1 MIYFRRR
8 YFESFQLLSVLSVTD
23 SFSISCVL
31 PFVQFPSASDSSF
44 VRSLLQDL
52 NHVCWVLQSF
62 EIGRTLVPPCVRFKL
77 LWPITVLSLF
87 IPNEPLGTLSL
98 VGHSPGTGYV
108 TRGII
113 RVSIVPI
120 FFSFAKILKIIKFGK
135 IIDLF
140 QNTLQDFLKISWQY
154 AFHNIFCKKK
164 VYDQLQVV

>member
-52 NHVCWVLQSF
+52 NHVCWVL
-62 EIGRTLVPPCVRFKL
+62 EIERTLVPPCVRFKF

-98 VGHSPGTGYV
+98 VGHSAGTGYV
-108 TRGII
+108 SRGII
-113 RVSIVPI
+113 RISVVPV
-120 FFSFAKILKIIKFGK
+120 FFSFAKILKIIKCGK

-140 QNTLQDFLKISWQY
+140 QNASQDFLKIS
-154 AFHNIFCKKK
+154 
-164 VYDQLQVV
+164 

>member
-52 NHVCWVLQSF
+52 NHVCWVLQSL
-62 EIGRTLVPPCVRFKL
+62 EIERTLVPPCVRFKF

-120 FFSFAKILKIIKFGK
+120 FFSFAKILKIIKCGK

-140 QNTLQDFLKISWQY
+140 QNASQDFLKISWQY
-154 AFHNIFCKKK
+154 AFHNIFCKKG